1 MHTNKSLGTSS
12 RKIAACALFP
22 FPNNSRTRGKIGVSI
37 TALIVAMGAT
47 DAHAACARSAGSV
60 TCTVPTNNGD
70 GVIGPS
76 AGGTTITTVTVGDG
90 TTEGT
95 FDSNGTAIS
104 LGDNTHITI
113 NAKATVHSHS
123 GGPALNGH
131 PTGTGPQGIGANTI
145 EVGNNSVIDIYGIV
159 QSDALGLGRT
169 GQGDE
174 VINPTGNGNTIN
186 IYQGGKIATLND
198 SGPTI
203 WFQNLAGANTLAN
216 TISNNGTIQAGTS
229 GNGAVIGSGGNV
241 AVNFTNGATGV
252 VNGNLSLGSGANSIT
267 LNGGSQFNGSMS
279 MGSGDDLLQFYKG
292 ATFTGTINGGG
303 GTNELRLLGNAS
315 DPGPSSIIPGSLF
328 NFSRIIKDGTSTWTI
343 SGSLSGLGSN
353 ASTISVNGGTLLLS
367 GNNDG
372 FLGSTTITAGGTL
385 QIGAGGTA
393 GTLPG
398 AITNN
403 GVLALN
409 RSDALTVAG
418 AITGGGVVQQI
429 GGGTTTLTG
438 AISGGSIVA
447 NAGTIA
453 LGAAGT
459 LTTNGVQLVPGGTIQ
474 AVELTA
480 GGTFSN
486 AGIIT
491 VGGLVSDGIH
501 LQGGTF
507 NNDGSVIAPNN
518 VRSGVY
524 AQLGGTITNTS
535 SGLISGGYG
544 IYASTGTNDITVS
557 GNGAVTGTS
566 YIGIH
571 ADTTSGN
578 ITLGTSAAPLGTV
591 TGGGGRAIDVAVSG
605 SGAIAITAGTVVG
618 ASRGIS
624 ATTTGAGNVAITAG
638 TTTAADGAGIFV
650 SAGAGTV
657 QVRAT
662 GTITSS
668 GAGNAGIDLSGNG
681 AGNLV
686 TVATGQR
693 VQGAVG
699 LRLSG
704 SGTTQL
710 ANAGTIAAASA
721 GGNAIE
727 VNSGTL
733 AIGTTPG
740 NLVGSVAIGAAGAL
754 VVNGTSNFT
763 LANTLTGTGVF
774 TQAGTG
780 LLRLTGTN
788 GTTTGQFTGTA
799 NVNAGILAIDG
810 VFGDTAANTA
820 TLNVNAGGTLH
831 GSGSFAGSVTVN
843 TGGIVSAGNSP
854 GALTVAGNYTL
865 TGGATSLFE
874 LGTPGVV
881 GGSTNDLVTVGGNLT
896 LGGTLSLVDSA
907 NATASPVAG
916 SYRLFDYGG
925 ALGGAFATI
934 TSPSAQTYNV
944 FTDIPGQVNL
954 LVSNGGQALQFWD
967 GTDTTGAGPGGQGG
981 TATWNAGN
989 TNWTGGPASV
999 VNTGWQS
1006 GVGIFGGT
1014 AGTVTLAG
1022 TPDMQGLQFTVD
1034 GYRLTGG
1041 SLNLTGDP
1049 FSTPEQSFV
1058 NIDGG
1063 AGATIDSALTS
1074 SGGSFGLNK
1083 IGAGTLTLTGANSYG
1098 GATSVTAG
1106 TLVLGTG
1113 GSLVSTVSVASGAT
1127 FRNAGT
1133 LAAALTNA
1141 GTASNTGTVSGPVSN
1156 SGSFT
1161 TSGILIGGLTNGGTV
1176 IVSGGQIDG
1185 SVVNQAGSLTITG
1198 SATGNAT
1205 LANAAAADVA
1215 VTDTGSYRLAGLF
1228 DNAGSL
1234 TNAGSFLGDVTNA
1247 AGATV
1252 TNTGTLATAS
1262 QAFRN
1267 AGLLVS
1273 TGTLA
1278 GGLANTGTAQLSG
1291 TLTGDVANTGS
1302 LSVTGPVTGIGALTN
1317 DGLVDLGGTTLS
1329 VGALAG
1335 SSSGAVLRNGRIV
1348 IGSADTTTVYAGT
1361 IVDGS
1366 NTTSLA
1372 KVGTGTLILSGN
1384 NSYSGG
1390 TTLNAGTLHVTGT
1403 LASNVSVAR
1412 GATLSGTGSV
1422 GGLVVAAGASVAPG
1436 TNGTIGALSVKG
1448 DLLFAEGSF
1457 YRIDANAAGA
1467 SDRLLSSGVA
1477 TLQGGTV
1484 MVNADTGVYAPRT
1497 RYTILTA
1504 AGGVAGQFAD
1514 VTANFAFLTPNL
1526 SYDANNAFL
1535 TLSRNDVQFSTVAST
1550 PNQRAAGVASQSL
1563 GVGGTLYDAIV
1574 TLSADQGRRAFDML
1588 SGEVHASAVNAR
1600 YETAHIV
1607 REAIL
1612 DRLRYGEIGSS
1623 EGGAGASAQS
1633 VRPRRSA
1640 IWGQGF
1646 GTFGTTGSDNNAARL
1661 RQQHSGL
1668 LLGIDTLAGSTWR
1681 LGIAGGY
1688 THSSLDIAD
1697 RNSDA
1702 SIDGVFG
1709 GAYAGT
1715 TFGATQLR
1723 LGVSY
1728 SDANLRTKRIPS
1740 FPTLSDTASSR
1751 YGGDLGQ
1758 AFGEAGYR
1766 IRSVTGYVEPFIGG
1780 AVLHM
1785 TRKGFAERGGA
1796 SALTANSSAYDIATS
1811 IVGMQ
1816 VQDRPRALLGTETPL
1831 LLRGLLAY
1839 RHAYGDVHPSA
1850 LVRFAEADQGFTVAG
1865 VPIARD
1871 AMVAQGGIDWR
1882 VSPATTLSLAYT
1894 GQVGSQRTQDHG
1906 VKVNFLHRW

>member
-1 MHTNKSLGTSS
+1 MTSSGGSFGLNKIGAGTLTLTGANSYDGATSVTAGTLVLGTGGS
-12 RKIAACALFP
+12 L
-22 FPNNSRTRGKIGVSI
+22 VS
-37 TALIVAMGAT
+37 TVSVASGAT
-47 DAHAACARSAGSV
+47 FRNAGTLAAALTNAGTASNTGTISGPVSNSGSFTTSGILTGGLTNGGTVIVSGGQLDGSVVNQAGSLTITGSV
-60 TCTVPTNNGD
+60 TGNATLANAAAAAVAVTNTGNYRLAGLFDNAGSLTNAGSFVGDVTNAAEATVTNTGTLATASQAFRNAGLLVSTGTLAGGLANTGTAQLSGTLTGD
-70 GVIGPS
+70 VANTGSLSVTGPVTGIGTLTNDGL
-76 AGGTTITTVTVGDG
+76 ADLGGTTLSVGALAG
-90 TTEGT
+90 
-95 FDSNGTAIS
+95 SS
-104 LGDNTHITI
+104 
-113 NAKATVHSHS
+113 S
-123 GGPALNGH
+123 GAVLRNGH
-131 PTGTGPQGIGANTI
+131 IVVGSADTTTIYAGTIVDGSNTTSLAKVGTGTLI
-145 EVGNNSVIDIYGIV
+145 
-159 QSDALGLGRT
+159 
-169 GQGDE
+169 
-174 VINPTGNGNTIN
+174 
-186 IYQGGKIATLND
+186 
-198 SGPTI
+198 
-203 WFQNLAGANTLAN
+203 
-216 TISNNGTIQAGTS
+216 
-229 GNGAVIGSGGNV
+229 
-241 AVNFTNGATGV
+241 
-252 VNGNLSLGSGANSIT
+252 
-267 LNGGSQFNGSMS
+267 
-279 MGSGDDLLQFYKG
+279 
-292 ATFTGTINGGG
+292 
-303 GTNELRLLGNAS
+303 
-315 DPGPSSIIPGSLF
+315 
-328 NFSRIIKDGTSTWTI
+328 
-343 SGSLSGLGSN
+343 
-353 ASTISVNGGTLLLS
+353 LS
-367 GNNDG
+367 GNNSYSG
-372 FLGSTTITAGGTL
+372 GTTVDAGTL
-385 QIGAGGTA
+385 QIGNG
-393 GTLPG
+393 G
-398 AITNN
+398 AIGWVDGTIATNA
-403 GVLALN
+403 ALVFN
-409 RSDALTVAG
+409 RSDAVTFAN
-418 AITGGGVVQQI
+418 T
-429 GGGTTTLTG
+429 
-438 AISGGSIVA
+438 IS
-447 NAGTIA
+447 
-453 LGAAGT
+453 
-459 LTTNGVQLVPGGTIQ
+459 
-474 AVELTA
+474 
-480 GGTFSN
+480 
-486 AGIIT
+486 
-491 VGGLVSDGIH
+491 
-501 LQGGTF
+501 
-507 NNDGSVIAPNN
+507 
-518 VRSGVY
+518 
-524 AQLGGTITNTS
+524 
-535 SGLISGGYG
+535 
-544 IYASTGTNDITVS
+544 
-557 GNGAVTGTS
+557 
-566 YIGIH
+566 
-571 ADTTSGN
+571 
-578 ITLGTSAAPLGTV
+578 
-591 TGGGGRAIDVAVSG
+591 
-605 SGAIAITAGTVVG
+605 
-618 ASRGIS
+618 
-624 ATTTGAGNVAITAG
+624 
-638 TTTAADGAGIFV
+638 
-650 SAGAGTV
+650 GAGT
-657 QVRAT
+657 
-662 GTITSS
+662 
-668 GAGNAGIDLSGNG
+668 
-681 AGNLV
+681 
-686 TVATGQR
+686 
-693 VQGAVG
+693 
-699 LRLSG
+699 
-704 SGTTQL
+704 
-710 ANAGTIAAASA
+710 
-721 GGNAIE
+721 
-727 VNSGTL
+727 
-733 AIGTTPG
+733 
-740 NLVGSVAIGAAGAL
+740 
-754 VVNGTSNFT
+754 
-763 LANTLTGTGVF
+763 F
-774 TQAGTG
+774 TQAGAG

-788 GTTTGQFTGTA
+788 GATAGQFTGTA

-896 LGGTLSLVDSA
+896 LGGTLSLVNSA
-907 NATASPVAG
+907 NAAASPVAG

-934 TSPSAQTYNV
+934 TSPTAQTYHV

-1049 FSTPEQSFV
+1049 FSTPGQSFV
-1058 NIDGG
+1058 NVDGG
-1063 AGATIDSALTS
+1063 VGATIDSALTS
-1074 SGGSFGLNK
+1074 TGGSFGLNK
-1083 IGAGTLTLTGANSYG
+1083 IGAGTLTLTGANSYD

-1113 GSLVSTVSVASGAT
+1113 GSLVSTVSVAGGAT

-1141 GTASNTGTVSGPVSN
+1141 GTASNTGTISGPVSN

-1161 TSGILIGGLTNGGTV
+1161 TSGILTGGLTNGGTV

-1185 SVVNQAGSLTITG
+1185 AVVNQAGSLTITG

-1205 LANAAAADVA
+1205 LANTAAAAVA

-1302 LSVTGPVTGIGALTN
+1302 LSVTGPVTGIGTLTN

-1335 SSSGAVLRNGRIV
+1335 SSSGAVLRNGHIV

-1390 TTLNAGTLHVTGT
+1390 TTVDAGTLHVTGT

-1448 DLLFAEGSF
+1448 DLLFAAGSF
-1457 YRIDANAAGA
+1457 YRIDDNAAGA

-1758 AFGEAGYR
+1758 AFGEAGYL
-1766 IRSVTGYVEPFIGG
+1766 IRSATGYVEPFIGG

-1811 IVGMQ
+1811 TVGMQ